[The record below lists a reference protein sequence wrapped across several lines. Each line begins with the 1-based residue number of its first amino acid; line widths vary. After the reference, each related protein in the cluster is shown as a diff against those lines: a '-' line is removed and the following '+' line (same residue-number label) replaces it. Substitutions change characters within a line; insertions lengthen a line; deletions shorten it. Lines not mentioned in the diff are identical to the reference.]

1 MNNNTK
7 SNVTEKKVFYIKDT
21 PQYYWV
27 ILGALI
33 LHILFEP
40 VFIFLGNKI
49 IAIYNL
55 FSILVFGIGIKK
67 IKSHQREVVLICF
80 AEAVLFISITTIS
93 MGWEYGFQNW
103 FFAFILLSISVPFK
117 RRKAFYL
124 LAVFQVILYMVL
136 YFTTKG
142 SADLQKM
149 GDINVAVI
157 TVNLLFVFGLM
168 FFTEYILKISK
179 AMEMA
184 FLKKEV
190 HKMKQIVVTD
200 ELTGLTNRRQ
210 MNQVLLE
217 FNEKLSQGDTS
228 FVLIFG
234 DLDHFKKINDKYG
247 HEFGD
252 KVLQIVAQ
260 IMVDELRGGDIVAR
274 WGGEEFLILLSNTKN
289 CEKKA
294 NLSKI
299 NQIMNRVRKKV
310 EDTPIMYQD
319 REIHVTITFGG
330 VCSTGYDD
338 VYEMIRDADKQMY
351 LGKKKGRNFVMIKS
365 NKTLEK

>member
-1 MNNNTK
+1 MNNNTNNGLSERK
-7 SNVTEKKVFYIKDT
+7 TFYIKDT

-27 ILGALI
+27 IMGALI
-33 LHILFEP
+33 LHIIFEP
-40 VFIFLGNKI
+40 IFLFLGNRI
-49 IAIYNL
+49 ISIYNL
-55 FSILVFGIGIKK
+55 FSILVFGIGIRK
-67 IKSHQREVVLICF
+67 IKQYQREVVLVCF
-80 AEAVLFISITTIS
+80 AEAVVFISVTTVS

-124 LAVFQVILYMVL
+124 LAVCQVILYMVL

-142 SADLQKM
+142 STDMQQM
-149 GDINVAVI
+149 GDINVAI
-157 TVNLLFVFGLM
+157 IAVNLLFVFGLM

-184 FLKKEV
+184 FLRREV

-210 MNQVLLE
+210 MNQVLID
-217 FNEKLSQGDTS
+217 FNEKLSQGEAA
-228 FVLIFG
+228 FALIFG
-234 DLDHFKKINDKYG
+234 DLDHFKQINDEYG

-252 KVLQIVAQ
+252 KVLQNAAQ
-260 IMVDELRGGDIVAR
+260 IMMDELRDEDVVAR
-274 WGGEEFLILLSNTKN
+274 WGGEEFLILLDNTKN
-289 CEKKA
+289 HNKK
-294 NLSKI
+294 NHLTRV
-299 NQIMNRVRKKV
+299 NQVMNRVRKKV
-310 EDTPIMYQD
+310 ENTPILCGDKQ
-319 REIHVTITFGG
+319 IHVTITFGG
-330 VCSTGYDD
+330 VCSTGYHD

-365 NKTLEK
+365 NKNPEK